1 MAGDPATR
9 TARGESGTR
18 GVKRVGFALLALTAS
33 AAADSKTKELAQGY
47 TKELGACHT
56 RADGVTKVTNGAQ
69 ALVDGGDAQYAPD
82 LDQLKASLAQVQAY
96 CGELDATLQLI
107 ADPSAS
113 YKALEHQLD
122 EHDNKIRKLRQSSK
136 RALDGLAPVI
146 GKLIPVIN
154 ARAGTADAP
163 VKKTPI
169 KFASGRSIDAPALP
183 GTWKVSGS
191 ATNDI
196 VEYTE
201 GKASATI
208 SVRAVEGTCADRKK
222 ELAKSAVDATSPAK
236 LVWYVAYE
244 KDTRRIHTGCRTS
257 KTGSLVATLD
267 EPVVA
272 AWPALE
278 PVLIAM
284 LATRDD
290 K

>member
-1 MAGDPATR
+1 M
-9 TARGESGTR
+9 
-18 GVKRVGFALLALTAS
+18 KRVALALLAVTGSAS
-33 AAADSKTKELAQGY
+33 ADSKTKELAQGY
-47 TKELGACHT
+47 TKELAACHT
-56 RADGVTKVTNGAQ
+56 RSDGVTKVTTGAQ
-69 ALVDGGDAQYAPD
+69 SLVDGGDAQYAPD
-82 LDQLKASLAQVQAY
+82 LDQLKAGRAQVQAY
-96 CGELDATLQLI
+96 CGELDVTLALI
-107 ADPSAS
+107 ADPNAS

-136 RALDGLAPVI
+136 LALDGLAPVI

-191 ATNDI
+191 ATNDV

-208 SVRAVEGTCADRKK
+208 SVRAVDGTCADRKK
-222 ELAKSAVDATSPAK
+222 ELAKSAVDATSRAK
-236 LVWYVAYE
+236 LVWYVAYD
-244 KDTRRIHTGCRTS
+244 KDARRIHSGCRAA
-257 KTGSLVATLD
+257 KTGSLIATLD
-267 EPVVA
+267 EPVA
-272 AWPALE
+272 ASWPALE
-278 PVLIAM
+278 PVLLAM

>member
-1 MAGDPATR
+1 M
-9 TARGESGTR
+9 
-18 GVKRVGFALLALTAS
+18 KRVGFALIALTAS

-47 TKELGACHT
+47 TKELAACHT

-69 ALVDGGDAQYAPD
+69 SLVEGGDAQYAPD
-82 LDQLKASLAQVQAY
+82 LDQLKAGLAQVQAY
-96 CGELDATLQLI
+96 CSELDATLQLI
-107 ADPSAS
+107 ADPNAS
-113 YKALEHQLD
+113 YKVLEHQLD
-122 EHDNKIRKLRQSSK
+122 DHDNKIRKLRQTSK
-136 RALDGLAPVI
+136 QALDGLAPVI

-191 ATNDI
+191 TTNDV

-208 SVRAVEGTCADRKK
+208 SVRAVDGTCADRKK
-222 ELAKSAVDATSPAK
+222 ELAKSAVEVTATAK
-236 LVWYVAYE
+236 LAWYVAYD
-244 KDTRRIHTGCRTS
+244 KDTRRIHTGCRAA
-257 KTGSLVATLD
+257 KVGSLIATLD

-272 AWPALE
+272 TWPALE
-278 PVLIAM
+278 PLLTAM